1 MPAKTYYLSNP
12 ETLVVAGTDL
22 RTNASNIE
30 LTLGYEPLDA
40 TSFGD
45 TGTIMQKGLQ
55 TVSGTLTLYV
65 EYGAT
70 EVEGIIFGEVGEGDT
85 TITVKKGSGAVAAD
99 NPEYQISNTMIAEA
113 PVVYTINEL
122 QVMEVSFSGGTWV
135 RDVTP

>member
-22 RTNASNIE
+22 RTNASSIE

-45 TGTIMQKGLQ
+45 GGTIMQKGLQ
-55 TVSGTLTLYV
+55 TVSGTLTLFV
-65 EYGAT
+65 EYGAS

-85 TITVKKGSGAVAAD
+85 TITVKKGSGAIAAD